1 MDRMVHNANVLRS
14 IKIPFAKEHMAQGYE
29 KLSVW
34 TQNVRENTAFQRN
47 GSGSN
52 EGNEGKSTIS
62 VASHMW

>member
-1 MDRMVHNANVLRS
+1 
-14 IKIPFAKEHMAQGYE
+14 MAQGYE

-34 TQNVRENTAFQRN
+34 TQNVRENTAFQQN

-62 VASHMW
+62 VASHMWW